1 MRRWADFHC
10 DALSKLLTGDATAFT
25 GEGAAKLDVNW
36 ERLQAGGADLQNFA
50 IYLPERMP
58 QKFEHVLQTVDLFYR
73 HVLTIP
79 DIAFIRTA
87 DDLRE
92 AERTG
97 RMAAML
103 SLEGAEGLEGDM
115 TSLRIL
121 HYLGVRSIGLTWN
134 HANWAADGVL
144 EPRQGGL
151 TRRGR
156 ELISACNDLGILVDV
171 SHLAEKGFW
180 EAAELSV
187 KPIIASHSNA
197 RAILDHPRNLTDD
210 QICAIIAR
218 DGLIGITY
226 VPWFVKRSDSVTIDD
241 LLPHIERVCSLGG
254 ERNLMLG
261 SDFDGIDRHI
271 EHLTNPM
278 GTAALLERLDQ
289 RYGERIAR
297 GIARDNAWQFLLRH
311 LPTRSV

>member
-10 DALSKLLTGDATAFT
+10 DVLSKLLTGEAEAFA
-25 GEGAAKLDVNW
+25 GEGAAKLDVTW
-36 ERLQAGGADLQNFA
+36 ERLAAGGADLQNFA

-58 QKFEHVLQTVDLFYR
+58 QRFEHVLQAVDLFYR
-73 HVLTIP
+73 HVLTKP
-79 DIAFIRTA
+79 GVAFVRTA
-87 DDLRE
+87 DDLKE
-92 AERTG
+92 AEQAG

-103 SLEGAEGLEGDM
+103 SLEGADGLEGDM

-121 HYLGVRSIGLTWN
+121 YYLGVRSIGLTWN

-156 ELISACNDLGILVDV
+156 ELISACNELGILVDV

-180 EAAELSV
+180 EAAELSAQ
-187 KPIIASHSNA
+187 PIIASHSNA
-197 RAILDHPRNLTDD
+197 RSIQDHPRNLTDD

-218 DGLIGITY
+218 GGLIGITY
-226 VPWFVKRSDSVTIDD
+226 VPWFVKRGEPVKIED

-254 ERNLMLG
+254 AGNLMLG

-271 EHLTNPM
+271 EQLTNPVE
-278 GTAALLERLDQ
+278 TAALLEQLDR

-297 GIARDNAWQFLLRH
+297 GIARDNVWQFLLRH
-311 LPTRSV
+311 LPTRSA